1 MGKSALSSSSPRA
14 EKQGRAAHAGG
25 GPGPVAWGLEGG
37 RSHGE
42 KRGGAMGG

>member
-25 GPGPVAWGLEGG
+25 GPGWWPGG
-37 RSHGE
+37 SRAAGV
-42 KRGGAMGG
+42 MGKIEVGP

>member
-14 EKQGRAAHAGG
+14 EEQGRGHAGG

-37 RSHGE
+37 RSDGE